1 MANTVPPSEFRLTEP
16 LAALSVATDLVRGQ
30 PPGQALYKTMI
41 ATKLAEHMGLSSD
54 ERATAY
60 FATLLRAAG
69 CTATSHE
76 FALYLGGDDVAVRF
90 GGDAV
95 DTDDLDQLSRLL
107 ASLGVETMAPG
118 DAMQV
123 VAEGSK
129 ADREVGGRVVMRL
142 GLENPVADCVRHI
155 FERWDGQGVPNGVA
169 GEDIP
174 LGTRIGHVASAA
186 AMFTQAG
193 GRVTAIST
201 IAKWSGSVLDP
212 AIAATFLDHAD
223 ELLAY
228 FDVPDSWD
236 AVLAEEPRP
245 WRLVGEGSLDDI
257 CTVFADFA
265 DLKTPF
271 LLGHSARVSRLAEGA
286 ARLLGMS
293 EDDCVM
299 LRRAGLL
306 HDLGR
311 VGIST
316 GIWEKAAPL
325 GTLEME
331 QARLHPY
338 HTERI
343 LERSALFKPLARVA
357 GLHHERTDGSGYY
370 RGLPGQLLDKP
381 ARVLAAA
388 DACAELIEE
397 RPGRNAVTP
406 DEAAREIAKEAL
418 DREAVQAV
426 LQVAGAKTTEIR
438 RRLPAGL
445 TKREA
450 EVLRLLARG
459 QSLKQIAEQLVI
471 SPSTAHTHAAHVYE
485 KAGISTRAGAAL
497 FAMENGLLD

>member
-1 MANTVPPSEFRLTEP
+1 MPPSEFRLTEP

-30 PPGQALYKTMI
+30 PPGQALYKTII
-41 ATKLAEHMGLSSD
+41 ATRLAGHLGLGNA
-54 ERATAY
+54 ECATAY

-76 FALYLGGDDVAVRF
+76 FALYLGGNDVAVRF

-107 ASLGVETMAPG
+107 ASLGVAEMDPG

-123 VAEGSK
+123 VADGSR

-169 GEDIP
+169 GEAIP

-186 AMFTQAG
+186 AMFTQAR
-193 GRVTAIST
+193 GRSEAIST
-201 IAKWSGSVLDP
+201 IEKWSGTVLDP
-212 AIAATFLDHAD
+212 TIATTFLAHAD
-223 ELLAY
+223 ELLSY
-228 FDVPDSWD
+228 LDVPDSWE
-236 AVLAEEPRP
+236 AVLAEEPKP
-245 WRLVGEGSLDDI
+245 WRLVSEASLDDI
-257 CTVFADFA
+257 CGVFGDFA

-271 LLGHSARVSRLAEGA
+271 LLGHSAHVSALAEGA
-286 ARLLGMS
+286 ARELGMS
-293 EDDCVM
+293 EDDCVT
-299 LRRAGLL
+299 LRRAGLV

-316 GIWEKAAPL
+316 GVWEKPAPL

-331 QARLHPY
+331 QVRLHPY
-338 HTERI
+338 YTERI

-357 GLHHERTDGSGYY
+357 GLHHERLDATGYY
-370 RGLPGQLLDKP
+370 RGFPGSMLDRQ

-388 DACAELIEE
+388 DACAELLED
-397 RPGRNAVTP
+397 RPGRSALSP
-406 DEAAREIAKEAL
+406 DEAAAELAKEAL
-418 DREAVQAV
+418 DQEAVRAV
-426 LQVAGAKTTEIR
+426 LKVAGASAGAGAKR
-438 RRLPAGL
+438 GSHRPAGL
-445 TKREA
+445 TKREV

-471 SPSTAHTHAAHVYE
+471 SPSTAHTHAAHIYE
-485 KAGISTRAGAAL
+485 KAAISTRAGAAL
-497 FAMENGLLD
+497 FAMEHGLIA

>member
-1 MANTVPPSEFRLTEP
+1 MPASEFRLTEP

-30 PPGQALYKTMI
+30 PPGQALYKTVI
-41 ATKLAEHMGLSSD
+41 ATKLAEYLGLGQTD
-54 ERATAY
+54 RATVY

-76 FALYLGGDDVAVRF
+76 FAMYLGGNDVAVRF

-107 ASLGVETMAPG
+107 TSLGKDGMDPA

-123 VAEGSK
+123 VADGSR
-129 ADREVGGRVVMRL
+129 ADREVGGRVVTRL
-142 GLENPVADCVRHI
+142 GLGDSVADCVRHI
-155 FERWDGQGVPNGVA
+155 FERWDGQGVPSGVA

-174 LGTRIGHVASAA
+174 QGTRIGHVASAA
-186 AMFTQAG
+186 VMFTQSRGPSEALS
-193 GRVTAIST
+193 ILE
-201 IAKWSGSVLDP
+201 KWSGRVLDP
-212 AIAATFLDHAD
+212 AITDAFLAHAD
-223 ELLAY
+223 GLLS
-228 FDVPDSWD
+228 FLDVPDSWQ
-236 AVLAEEPRP
+236 AVLAAEPRP
-245 WRLVGEGSLDDI
+245 WRIVGEGSLDDI
-257 CTVFADFA
+257 CSVFGDFV

-271 LLGHSARVSRLAEGA
+271 LLGHSARVARLAEGA
-286 ARLLGMS
+286 ARVLQMS

-311 VGIST
+311 VGIAT
-316 GIWEKAAPL
+316 GIWEKPSPL

-331 QARLHPY
+331 HVRLHPY

-343 LERSALFKPLARVA
+343 LERSTLFQPLARLA
-357 GLHHERTDGSGYY
+357 GRHHERTDGSGYY
-370 RGLPGQLLDKP
+370 RGLPGSLLDRA

-388 DACAELIEE
+388 DACAELLED
-397 RPGRNAVTP
+397 RPGRKALSP
-406 DEAAREIAKEAL
+406 DEAARELAKEAL
-418 DREAVQAV
+418 DPDAVRAV
-426 LQVAGAKTTEIR
+426 LQVTGAKSTEVLR
-438 RRLPAGL
+438 QRPAGL
-445 TKREA
+445 TRREV

-459 QSLKQIAEQLVI
+459 HSLKQIAEQLVI

-497 FAMENGLLD
+497 FAMEHGLLN